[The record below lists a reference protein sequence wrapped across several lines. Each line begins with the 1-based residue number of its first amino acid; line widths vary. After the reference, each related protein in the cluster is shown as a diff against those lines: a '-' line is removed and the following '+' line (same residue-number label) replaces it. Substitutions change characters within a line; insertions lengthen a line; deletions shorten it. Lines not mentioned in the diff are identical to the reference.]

1 MEIEGEVLK
10 VKKRY
15 TRIQLKDG
23 TIIDLMYQKSDN
35 YIVYNLKK
43 GDWMRAVVEVKN
55 YKLWRMMVVAYFL
68 HIVKP

>member
-1 MEIEGEVLK
+1 MDIEGEVLK

-23 TIIDLMYQKSDN
+23 TIIDLMYRKSDN

-43 GDWMRAVVEVKN
+43 GDWLQAVVEVKN
-55 YKLWRMMVVAYFL
+55 YKLWRMRVVGYYL
-68 HIVKP
+68 RIVKI

>member
-23 TIIDLMYQKSDN
+23 TILDLMYRKSDN

-43 GDWMRAVVEVKN
+43 GDWLKAVVEVKN
-55 YKLWRMMVVAYFL
+55 YKLWRMRFVGYFL
-68 HIVKP
+68 HIIKP

>member
-1 MEIEGEVLK
+1 MDIEGEVLK

-23 TIIDLMYQKSDN
+23 TIIDLMYRKSDN

-43 GDWMRAVVEVKN
+43 GDWLRAVVEVKN
-55 YKLWRMMVVAYFL
+55 YKLCRMRVVGYYL
-68 HIVKP
+68 RIVKI